1 MLLERETVMSTLKA
15 FGISCGVVLGF
26 AIVVILLTFLA
37 EWSSWA
43 FGAVFCSLIVALGTI
58 MLRGK

>member
-1 MLLERETVMSTLKA
+1 MSTLKA